1 MPKDNEVDE
10 KVRPVAWIVTN
21 GGESCEPW
29 LEYEQSEVD
38 ALPAV
43 CIAEPLYSAATV
55 AELRAEV
62 ERLQFQLGL
71 EQVRVYERD
80 QKIAMLADKADA
92 AERLVGELGAAA
104 KGAMALAWTDTREV
118 EFDPTVILSPDQY
131 DFSGWDCMRMEIHTP
146 SGAWAVWPSGGK
158 FSLYGG
164 PNGLMCFERFSTR
177 EEAEERAYREI
188 DRYCPTYPTAIVRK
202 AITGADPT

>member
-10 KVRPVAWIVTN
+10 KVMPVAWIVTN

-62 ERLQFQLGL
+62 VTERLRGELDAL
-71 EQVRVYERD
+71 EQFLR
-80 QKIAMLADKADA
+80 MA
-92 AERLVGELGAAA
+92 AEPIGQKCCGQGRYECCGDPIPVFAQPHEVFQ
-104 KGAMALAWTDTREV
+104 AMSERHAEILA
-118 EFDPTVILSPDQY
+118 
-131 DFSGWDCMRMEIHTP
+131 
-146 SGAWAVWPSGGK
+146 
-158 FSLYGG
+158 SLAT
-164 PNGLMCFERFSTR
+164 L
-177 EEAEERAYREI
+177 
-188 DRYCPTYPTAIVRK
+188 
-202 AITGADPT
+202 TGADPT

>member
-10 KVRPVAWIVTN
+10 KVMPVAWIVTN

-62 ERLQFQLGL
+62 ASSKLQGELAAL
-71 EQVRVYERD
+71 EQFLRMASEPVGQECCGQGRYECCGD
-80 QKIAMLADKADA
+80 PIPVFAQPNEVFQAMSERHAEILAS
-92 AERLVGELGAAA
+92 
-104 KGAMALAWTDTREV
+104 LAT
-118 EFDPTVILSPDQY
+118 
-131 DFSGWDCMRMEIHTP
+131 
-146 SGAWAVWPSGGK
+146 
-158 FSLYGG
+158 
-164 PNGLMCFERFSTR
+164 
-177 EEAEERAYREI
+177 
-188 DRYCPTYPTAIVRK
+188 
-202 AITGADPT
+202 ITGADPT

>member
-10 KVRPVAWIVTN
+10 KVMPVAWVVTN

-62 ERLQFQLGL
+62 ASSKLQGELAAL
-71 EQVRVYERD
+71 EQLLRMASDPVGQECCGQGRYECCGNPIPVFA
-80 QKIAMLADKADA
+80 QPNEVFQAMSDRHAEILAS
-92 AERLVGELGAAA
+92 
-104 KGAMALAWTDTREV
+104 LAT
-118 EFDPTVILSPDQY
+118 L
-131 DFSGWDCMRMEIHTP
+131 
-146 SGAWAVWPSGGK
+146 
-158 FSLYGG
+158 
-164 PNGLMCFERFSTR
+164 
-177 EEAEERAYREI
+177 
-188 DRYCPTYPTAIVRK
+188 
-202 AITGADPT
+202 TGADPT

>member
-10 KVRPVAWIVTN
+10 KVMPVAWIVTN

-62 ERLQFQLGL
+62 VTERLRGELDAL
-71 EQVRVYERD
+71 EQFLR
-80 QKIAMLADKADA
+80 MA
-92 AERLVGELGAAA
+92 AEPIGQECCGQGRYECCGDPIPVFAQPNEVFQ
-104 KGAMALAWTDTREV
+104 AMSDRHAEILA
-118 EFDPTVILSPDQY
+118 
-131 DFSGWDCMRMEIHTP
+131 
-146 SGAWAVWPSGGK
+146 
-158 FSLYGG
+158 SLAT
-164 PNGLMCFERFSTR
+164 L
-177 EEAEERAYREI
+177 
-188 DRYCPTYPTAIVRK
+188 
-202 AITGADPT
+202 TGADPT

>member
-10 KVRPVAWIVTN
+10 KARPVAWIVTN

-62 ERLQFQLGL
+62 VKELERAEKFMW
-71 EQVRVYERD
+71 QVRDTCARAE
-80 QKIAMLADKADA
+80 A
-92 AERLVGELGAAA
+92 AERRVAAA
-104 KGAMALAWTDTREV
+104 LELAQKWQDKAADSWGEDKDDAARQQCCDE
-118 EFDPTVILSPDQY
+118 L
-131 DFSGWDCMRMEIHTP
+131 
-146 SGAWAVWPSGGK
+146 
-158 FSLYGG
+158 
-164 PNGLMCFERFSTR
+164 
-177 EEAEERAYREI
+177 RA
-188 DRYCPTYPTAIVRK
+188 TL
-202 AITGADPT
+202 TGADPT